1 MAAWL
6 LWAQHRAL
14 EPGAI
19 VPAATL
25 LPRPEGGFAAARIG
39 DERILRDAS
48 SALVDDGIGAYLI
61 GDAPV
66 ETLAPDVIDAALVA
80 ALAAPPLNLRQGTFT
95 RRTRQTLA
103 WKTLRRSGVL
113 AGLILIMLLAT
124 TLVRAVR
131 LHADTVAQ
139 DATAVAMARANR
151 SEERRVGKECV
162 STCRSRW
169 SPYT

>member
-80 ALAAPPLNLRQGTFT
+80 APAPPPLNLPQGTVT
-95 RRTRQTLA
+95 PRTPPTLHWQT
-103 WKTLRRSGVL
+103 
-113 AGLILIMLLAT
+113 
-124 TLVRAVR
+124 
-131 LHADTVAQ
+131 Q
-139 DATAVAMARANR
+139 
-151 SEERRVGKECV
+151 
-162 STCRSRW
+162 
-169 SPYT
+169 PP

>member
-1 MAAWL
+1 M
-6 LWAQHRAL
+6 
-14 EPGAI
+14 
-19 VPAATL
+19 
-25 LPRPEGGFAAARIG
+25 RIS
-39 DERILRDAS
+39 DWS
-48 SALVDDGIGAYLI
+48 SDVCSSDLAYLI

-95 RRTRQTLA
+95 RRTRQTLD

-124 TLVRAVR
+124 TLVRVVR

-139 DATAVAMARANR
+139 DATAVGMARAIAHTVTTAGHADR
-151 SEERRVGKECV
+151 SDAPRVGKEGV
-162 STCRSRW
+162 RTC
-169 SPYT
+169 

>member
-1 MAAWL
+1 MGAWL
-6 LWAQHRAL
+6 VGGQKRAR
-14 EPGAI
+14 GACAI
-19 VPAATL
+19 VPAATM

-95 RRTRQTLA
+95 RRTRQTLD

-113 AGLILIMLLAT
+113 AGLILIKIG
-124 TLVRAVR
+124 RAHV
-131 LHADTVAQ
+131 
-139 DATAVAMARANR
+139 
-151 SEERRVGKECV
+151 
-162 STCRSRW
+162 
-169 SPYT
+169 